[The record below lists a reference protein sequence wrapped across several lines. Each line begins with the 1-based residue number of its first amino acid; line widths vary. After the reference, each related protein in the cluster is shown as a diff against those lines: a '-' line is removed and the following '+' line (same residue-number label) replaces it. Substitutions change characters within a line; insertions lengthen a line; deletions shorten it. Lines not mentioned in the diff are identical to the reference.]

1 MPTMGVLVALTVLSL
16 AGAGVVGMTM
26 TAPHAAGGMQGG
38 YNGGMM
44 NGGSGSGMMNGGTGG
59 GMMGQGG
66 SCPYQGNYPY
76 CQQYMEQYNVSSGDC
91 PMMG

>member
-26 TAPHAAGGMQGG
+26 AAPHASGGMQGG
-38 YNGGMM
+38 SSSGTM
-44 NGGSGSGMMNGGTGG
+44 NGGYGG
-59 GMMGQGG
+59 GMMGSGG
-66 SCPYQGNYPY
+66 ACPYQGNYTY
-76 CQQYMEQYNVSSGDC
+76 CQQYMQQHNISNSDC

>member
-1 MPTMGVLVALTVLSL
+1 MATAGVLVALTVLSL

-26 TAPHAAGGMQGG
+26 AAPHATATGMQSS

-44 NGGSGSGMMNGGTGG
+44 NGGYG
-59 GMMGQGG
+59 GMMAGAG

-76 CQQYMEQYNVSSGDC
+76 CQQYMDQHNVSTGDC
-91 PMMG
+91 PMMN